1 MVVTPGSNGIFTITI
16 LMDGA
21 LNAAVVSKRLAHAA
35 PKFWKIAIH
44 KIQHHARRYI
54 DGLDR

>member
-35 PKFWKIAIH
+35 PKLWIAIH
-44 KIQHHARRYI
+44 KMHNHT
-54 DGLDR
+54 DG

>member
-44 KIQHHARRYI
+44 KIQHHARR
-54 DGLDR
+54 